1 MATRLDPQAALSA
14 WRSFAGAP
22 LGVRAF
28 VGARLLLLPLSQME
42 PELRSLHGRVLS
54 LGAGYGAVERYLA
67 ALNPDVEVEGVELDA
82 DRVAVAAESPAP
94 RVSLRAQDV
103 RELAGSHRYDSAL
116 AIDLFHHVP
125 ADRHGDVLAAVA
137 TALRPGG
144 LFVVKDIARTP
155 RWQHDWNRLHDRLV
169 AGPDPIHCREPRDMA
184 ELGLASGFA
193 SARWRRVARFDPY
206 PHYLVELRLAS

>member
-1 MATRLDPQAALSA
+1 M
-14 WRSFAGAP
+14 
-22 LGVRAF
+22 RAF
-28 VGARLLLLPLSQME
+28 VGARLLLLPLCDLE
-42 PELRSLHGRVLS
+42 PELQALHGRVLS

-67 ALNPDVEVEGVELDA
+67 AVNERVEIEGVELDEE
-82 DRVAVAAESPAP
+82 RVAVGEANPAP
-94 RVSLRAQDV
+94 RVSLRVQDV

-155 RWQHDWNRLHDRLV
+155 SLEARV
-169 AGPDPIHCREPRDMA
+169 EPA
-184 ELGLASGFA
+184 
-193 SARWRRVARFDPY
+193 ARPARG
-206 PHYLVELRLAS
+206 R